1 MAVCRNVDGKNA
13 VTGCVTHPELEPY
26 SSNGLEWLH
35 MHEPGGHDTGKG
47 VLLLVAT
54 MTFFLFPFMAS
65 SVNVALP
72 SIGSDLALDA
82 VTLGWVA
89 TAYLLSSAAFL
100 VPVGRMAD
108 IHGRKRVFTGGI
120 AIFTLTSLLSGLAG
134 SGAVLITFRVLQGI
148 GVAMFAGTG
157 VALLTSAFP
166 ARHRGKVLGLNAA
179 AVYTGLALGPIL
191 GGILTQHLGWRSIF
205 FLAVPLGLVIVG
217 LTLWKLRGEWT
228 GAKGE
233 TFDVI
238 GSVIYSLALVAVVY
252 GFSLLPAMS
261 GVWLL
266 VGGLLGLLAFARW
279 EMKARSPVL
288 DINLFR
294 RSRAFTF
301 SSLAALLEYSPI
313 LAVSFLIS
321 LYLQYVKE
329 FSPES
334 AGLVLISMPTASAV
348 LAPFAGRLS
357 DRIEPRIIASVGMAL
372 TAIGVIIFVFL
383 DETSPLALVIGN
395 LVLVGLGQ
403 AFFSSPNTNAVM
415 SSAPTNAYGVA
426 SAIVAT
432 MRQIGFVLGMGVTML
447 MLALYVGRVQITPE
461 HHPLFLQS
469 MRASFMILAIIC
481 FVGIFVSLS
490 RGKVR

>member
-1 MAVCRNVDGKNA
+1 MYD
-13 VTGCVTHPELEPY
+13 
-26 SSNGLEWLH
+26 
-35 MHEPGGHDTGKG
+35 PGGGNTGKG
-47 VLLLVAT
+47 VLMLVAT
-54 MTFFLFPFMAS
+54 MTFVLFPFMAS

-72 SIGSDLALDA
+72 SIGRDLALDA

-100 VPVGRMAD
+100 VPVGRLAD
-108 IHGRKRVFTGGI
+108 IHGRKRVFAGGMI
-120 AIFTLTSLLSGLAG
+120 IFTLTSLLSGMAG
-134 SGAVLITFRVLQGI
+134 SGAMLISFRVLQGI

-166 ARHRGKVLGLNAA
+166 AHERGKVLGLNAA
-179 AVYTGLALGPIL
+179 AVYTGLAFGPVL

-205 FLAVPLGLVIVG
+205 FLAVPLGLVIVV

-228 GAKGE
+228 GAQGE
-233 TFDVI
+233 KFDII
-238 GSVIYSLALVAVVY
+238 GSAIYSLALVAVVY
-252 GFSLLPAMS
+252 GFTLLPDTS
-261 GVWLL
+261 GVWPLA
-266 VGGLLGLLAFARW
+266 GGVLGLLAFTRW
-279 EMKARSPVL
+279 EMKVRSPVL
-288 DINLFR
+288 DMNLFR
-294 RSRAFTF
+294 RSRAFAL

-334 AGLVLISMPTASAV
+334 AGLVLIAMPIASAF

-383 DETSPLALVIGN
+383 DETTPLALVIGN

-415 SSAPTNAYGVA
+415 SSAPGTAYGVA

-447 MLALYVGRVQITPE
+447 MLALHVGRVQITPE
-461 HHPLFLQS
+461 YYPLFLRS
-469 MRASFMILAIIC
+469 MRASFMVLAILC
-481 FVGIFVSLS
+481 FVGIFVSLA

>member
-1 MAVCRNVDGKNA
+1 VA
-13 VTGCVTHPELEPY
+13 LEPF
-26 SSNGLEWLH
+26 SSNKLEWPD
-35 MHEPGGHDTGKG
+35 MHDPAGNDTGKG

-72 SIGSDLALDA
+72 SIGRELSLDA
-82 VTLGWVA
+82 VALGWVA

-100 VPVGRMAD
+100 VPVGRIAD
-108 IHGRKRVFTGGI
+108 IYGRKRVFVGGI
-120 AIFTLTSLLSGLAG
+120 AIFTLTALLSGIAS
-134 SGAVLITFRVLQGI
+134 SGGMLISFRVFQGI

-166 ARHRGKVLGLNAA
+166 AAERGKVLGLNAA
-179 AVYTGLALGPIL
+179 AVYTGLALGPVL

-205 FLAVPLGLVIVG
+205 FLTVPLGLVIIG
-217 LTLWKLRGEWT
+217 LGLWKLRGEWT

-233 TFDVI
+233 KFDVV

-252 GFSLLPAMS
+252 GFTLLPEMS

-266 VGGLLGLLAFARW
+266 VGGVVGLFGFARW
-279 EMKARSPVL
+279 EMKIRSPVL

-294 RSRAFTF
+294 NSRAFTF

-321 LYLQYVKE
+321 LYLQYVKG
-329 FSPES
+329 FNPES
-334 AGLVLISMPTASAV
+334 AGLILIGMPTASAV

-357 DRIEPRIIASVGMAL
+357 DRIEPRIVASVGMAL
-372 TAIGVIIFVFL
+372 TAIGVAIFVFL
-383 DETSPLALVIGN
+383 DEKTPLGLVIGN
-395 LVLVGLGQ
+395 LVLVGFGQ

-415 SSAPTNAYGVA
+415 SSAPRTAYGVA

-447 MLALYVGRVQITPE
+447 MLALYIGRVQITPE
-461 HHPLFLQS
+461 YYPLLQQS
-469 MRASFMILAIIC
+469 MRTSFIILAILC
-481 FVGIFVSLS
+481 FVGIFVSLA
-490 RGKVR
+490 RGKIR